1 MGTVES
7 ITKRL
12 KSERH
17 DVAVQA
23 RISARDSEL
32 LDEFVDFLSTVGV
45 QSNRSS
51 AVRALVLDGLQAF
64 EEFRVTDLKAEAS
77 ANAPRP

>member
-7 ITKRL
+7 ITNRL

-23 RISARDSEL
+23 RISADDAKT
-32 LDEFVDFLSTVGV
+32 LDEFVEWLTEQGV
-45 QSNRSS
+45 QTNRSS
-51 AVRALVLDGLQAF
+51 AVRALVLDGLEAF
-64 EEFRVTDLKAEAS
+64 KDFRKPNPKAEAL
-77 ANAPRP
+77 ANVPKP